1 MNRFIYSFLI
11 SILFLASCGI
21 KRSDKLS
28 EKGPCIADLDV
39 IRGKG
44 KIIAVVDYNSTNY
57 FIYRGE
63 PMGYQFD
70 MLKEFATHLGIDLD
84 ILVENDLD
92 KSFELLNSGSSD
104 LIALN
109 LTVTQKRKQ
118 LVNFSI
124 PISQTRQVLVQR
136 KPENWRKI
144 PLHEFE
150 KRMIRNQLDLAGKT
164 IYVQKNSSFSQRLF
178 NLAEEIGDTIYII
191 EVNEEAEQLVKLVAQ
206 GEIDYTVCDENV
218 ARVNRTYYPVL
229 DIETAVSFPQ
239 NLAWA
244 VRKEGSDRLLG
255 NLNQWLKDYRYT
267 AGYNMI

>member
-1 MNRFIYSFLI
+1 MARSFNCRLSTEDCRLKNIKYNEISHSRPKKTLNSYNKVYMNRFIYFFLT

-28 EKGPCIADLDV
+28 EKGSCIADLDV

-92 KSFELLNSGSSD
+92 KSFELLNCGSCD

-109 LTVTQKRKQ
+109 LTVTQKF
-118 LVNFSI
+118 LF
-124 PISQTRQVLVQR
+124 L
-136 KPENWRKI
+136 KP
-144 PLHEFE
+144 
-150 KRMIRNQLDLAGKT
+150 
-164 IYVQKNSSFSQRLF
+164 
-178 NLAEEIGDTIYII
+178 
-191 EVNEEAEQLVKLVAQ
+191 
-206 GEIDYTVCDENV
+206 
-218 ARVNRTYYPVL
+218 
-229 DIETAVSFPQ
+229 
-239 NLAWA
+239 
-244 VRKEGSDRLLG
+244 DR
-255 NLNQWLKDYRYT
+255 Y
-267 AGYNMI
+267 